1 MAREGLFRVQTTRR
15 RMAALAAR
23 EAEVFHDGLEIGRE
37 MAVEGIHKIKSK
49 ILNHKSKTSALFVI
63 WSLRF

>member
-23 EAEVFHDGLEIGRE
+23 ETEVFHDGLEIGRE
-37 MAVEGIHKIKSK
+37 MMVEDVHKIKSK
-49 ILNHKSKTSALFVI
+49 ILNYKSKMPALFVI